1 MEKRPEDAYKLAA
14 MLSNVPRRRWDRVA
28 DLLGY
33 AKASSAHRVA
43 LAFAYRYGLSWPPGS
58 DGPPPVSRMRVE
70 PAPPQDEPMEM
81 DPPSHSRI
89 LEPLNLSPHPA
100 AEFYYGVEE

>member
-1 MEKRPEDAYKLAA
+1 MEKCPEDAYKLAA

-33 AKASSAHRVA
+33 AKASSAHRAA

-58 DGPPPVSRMRVE
+58 DGPPPVERSRVE
-70 PAPPQDEPMEM
+70 SAPPQEELMEM
-81 DPPSHSRI
+81 AAPS
-89 LEPLNLSPHPA
+89 PLNLSPHPA